1 MALRITCSSC
11 GKNLQVHDDLAGKKV
26 KCPACKTI
34 LVAGAAVS
42 ATAVKAAAPRL
53 APGAAAVDRD
63 KVSPKPMAKR
73 PAPPPMDDDDV
84 DKRPV
89 RPRRNRDEDED
100 DYDDRPARSAKKGK
114 KKAAAGGSL
123 LWLWL
128 SLGGVV
134 LIGGGI
140 AGYFLFFN
148 GPPTTAAVAQN
159 QGGNQQGGAGNQN
172 AQQGEAR
179 NIALADWVPGDAWM
193 FASVS
198 GELWNAK
205 ALDAMKPMFGT
216 KAEEEFQK
224 TFGFPLSDV
233 ERVTVTSV
241 TSLEEAKKMTAGPA
255 PVAIPAVVL
264 VHSKKPFNQQEVTAA
279 LKNGDLGKNPNVVVE
294 FINERTMVTSLQPL
308 VQMYKNKRGKIQASG
323 ALAQAV
329 NQANASKGVV
339 ACFIVTPEIAQQ
351 AASAPGG
358 MPPAFLKTKAVIASF
373 DLTER
378 VQLRV
383 SLAMEDTA
391 VAVEAK
397 KTLDGLVADGA
408 RMLNQPTND
417 PILTLLSKAGQQ
429 AMQSLQINLQD
440 KEVVVTAQADAKML
454 EDLSKQFAQSA
465 GNVAT
470 ATVEINNLKQ
480 IGLAWHNYLATYM
493 TFPPQT
499 IGKGL
504 SWRVAILP
512 YIEQPE
518 LYRQFNMNEPWDGPT
533 NRRLIPLMPKI
544 YESAGNKTKPG
555 FTYYQTFVGPNT
567 INKTPTQGIRLQA
580 ITDGTSNTIVVAESS
595 RAVEWTKP
603 DDIAVS
609 PNQPITLGGANPQG
623 FLAVFADGQ
632 VQRVPR
638 SVSQQVLRWLIDPAD
653 GNVIPN
659 LNMPLGQR

>member
-1 MALRITCSSC
+1 MALRITCSC

-26 KCPACKTI
+26 KCPACGTI
-34 LVAGAAVS
+34 LVAGAAAS

-53 APGAAAVDRD
+53 APGAAAMDRD

-73 PAPPPMDDDDV
+73 PAPPPMDDDV
-84 DKRPV
+84 DERPV

-100 DYDDRPARSAKKGK
+100 DYEDRPARSAKKGK

-140 AGYFLFFN
+140 AVYFLFFN

-172 AQQGEAR
+172 PQQGEAR
-179 NIALADWVPGDAWM
+179 NIVLADWVPGDAWM

-198 GELWNAK
+198 GGLWNAK

-224 TFGFPLSDV
+224 TLGFPLSDV

-241 TSLEEAKKMTAGPA
+241 TSLEEAKKMSLGPA
-255 PVAIPAVVL
+255 VIPVVVV
-264 VHSKKPFNQQEVTAA
+264 VHSKTPFNQQQVTAA
-279 LKNGDLGKNPNVVVE
+279 VKNGDLGKNPNVVVE
-294 FINERTMVTSLQPL
+294 FINDRTMVTSLQPL
-308 VQMYKNKRGKIQASG
+308 VQMYKNKRSKIQASG
-323 ALAQAV
+323 ALAQAL

-339 ACFIVTPEIAQQ
+339 ASLIVTPELAQQ

-358 MPPAFLKTKAVIASF
+358 MPPAFLKTKAMIASF
-373 DLTER
+373 ELTER
-378 VQLRV
+378 VQVRV
-383 SLAMEDTA
+383 SLTMEDA
-391 VAVEAK
+391 AAAVEAK
-397 KTLDGLVADGA
+397 KAVDGLVALGGL
-408 RMLNQPTND
+408 MLNQPTKD
-417 PILTLLSKAGQQ
+417 PVLALLSKAGQQ
-429 AMQSLQINLQD
+429 AMQSLQVNLQD
-440 KEVVVTAQADAKML
+440 KEVVVTAQVDAKVL

-465 GNVAT
+465 GNAAT
-470 ATVEINNLKQ
+470 AVVEINNLKQ
-480 IGLAWHNYLATYM
+480 IGLAWHNYHATYT

-512 YIEQPE
+512 FIEQVE
-518 LYRQFNMNEPWDGPT
+518 LYRQFNMKEPWDGPT
-533 NRRLIPLMPKI
+533 NRRLIPLMPKV
-544 YESAGNKTKPG
+544 YESVGNKAKPG

-580 ITDGTSNTIVVAESS
+580 ITDGTSNTIVVAESG

-609 PNQPITLGGANPQG
+609 PNQPITMGGANPQG
-623 FLAVFADGQ
+623 FLAVFADGL

-638 SVSQQVLRWLIDPAD
+638 SVNQQVLRWLIDPAD

-659 LNMPLGQR
+659 LNMPLGQK